1 MTRLRSW
8 LVVAMVE
15 WCALPELFV
24 FVVLVC
30 VVFCV
35 PKSEILR
42 SGGWRW
48 RGGRGGKRL
57 FASRA

>member
-24 FVVLVC
+24 FVVVGVRCFLR
-30 VVFCV
+30 
-35 PKSEILR
+35 SEILR

-48 RGGRGGKRL
+48 RGGRGARG
-57 FASRA
+57 

>member
-35 PKSEILR
+35 PKSGGVAGGGGVVDR
-42 SGGWRW
+42 SWCF
-48 RGGRGGKRL
+48 L
-57 FASRA
+57 